1 MSETT
6 LSGPRLV
13 REPDGECTL
22 LQGRLLTLGSA
33 PECGL
38 RLPGRKAP
46 PVAGNILFKAGSW
59 QVQDL
64 SPERSL
70 RVNGEPVRSLRALA
84 EGDRLE
90 IAATTYVFR
99 TGPDS
104 AAAAAPSSGGKAASP
119 LAALIECVTGLV
131 AEKGPDVFPGLVSS
145 VSRLLRCDA
154 ARVVEEDPSQ
164 GERRTLARFPT
175 GAALDRFSRRAIDW
189 AKASPG
195 AILLQGSDWE
205 EGESINSLRKN
216 AIGTILCVCLR
227 EGVASTTGAPSMT
240 GAASTPGVGMSPG
253 AAPAPIGYLYLDRLG
268 GSDPFT
274 EEDRVFAESLGR
286 LFGALL
292 SQRRALARQQEA
304 IAQLQEAQAGPAP
317 GIIHASTAMAEVLE
331 LARKM
336 ARTGGNVL
344 VRGETGTG
352 KEMLARFLHTQSP
365 RASRPFLAMNC
376 GAIPEN
382 LIESEL
388 FGHEKGSFTGADQ
401 RKIGLFEAADGGTVF
416 LDEIGDLP
424 LSLQVK
430 LLRIL
435 QEGEITRI
443 GNPNPVKV
451 DVRVVSATH
460 RDLSAEVAAG
470 RFRQDLFFRLSVLD
484 ILLPPLRARGQDVL
498 LLSEFL
504 LRKYLQQFGL
514 PAKTLSQGARAK
526 LLEYAFPGNVR
537 ELENVIQKAILLSDS
552 PAIRAEDLQ
561 WATRD
566 SDSRKAEGRKG
577 GGALPTLKD
586 ARARAEK
593 EAIAAAL
600 ERGGGNVSLAAKL
613 LDVDRKWLMKLMEE
627 SGLSADAYR
636 KA

>member
-1 MSETT
+1 MSDAA
-6 LSGPRLV
+6 LPGPRLV
-13 REPDGECTL
+13 RDPDGESTPL
-22 LQGRLLTLGSA
+22 KGRLLTIGSSQ
-33 PECGL
+33 ECGL

-46 PVAGNILFKAGSW
+46 PVAGNILFKSGSW

-64 SPERSL
+64 SPDRSL
-70 RVNGEPVRSLRALA
+70 RVNGEPVRSLRPLS

-90 IAATTYVFR
+90 ISGTAYVFR
-99 TGPDS
+99 IEPDLPS
-104 AAAAAPSSGGKAASP
+104 PAAAPRAATP
-119 LAALIECVTGLV
+119 LAALIECVTGLL

-154 ARVVEEDPSQ
+154 ARVVEEEPSN
-164 GERRTLARFPT
+164 GERRTLARFPP
-175 GAALDRFSRRAIDW
+175 GAGLERFSRRAIDW
-189 AKASPG
+189 AKESRG
-195 AILLQGSDWE
+195 AILLQGNDWE
-205 EGESINSLRKN
+205 EGDSINSLRKN
-216 AIGTILCVCLR
+216 AIGTILCVSLR
-227 EGVASTTGAPSMT
+227 EP
-240 GAASTPGVGMSPG
+240 AASAIGPAAAAG
-253 AAPAPIGYLYLDRLG
+253 AAPGTGAGPAAGEGPLGYLYLDRLG

-304 IAQLQEAQAGPAP
+304 IARLQEAQAGPAP
-317 GIIHASTAMAEVLE
+317 GIIHASAAMAEVLE

-344 VRGETGTG
+344 IRGETGTG
-352 KEMLARFLHTQSP
+352 KEMMARFLHTQSP
-365 RASRPFLAMNC
+365 RAAKPFLAMNC

-401 RKIGLFEAADGGTVF
+401 RKIGLFESANGGTVF

-460 RDLSAEVAAG
+460 RDLAAEVEAG

-484 ILLPPLRARGQDVL
+484 IVLPPLRARGQDVL

-514 PAKTLSQGARAK
+514 PPKTLSQGARAK

-552 PAIRAEDLQ
+552 PSIRAEDLQ
-561 WATRD
+561 WAARE
-566 SDSRKAEGRKG
+566 AEGRKP
-577 GGALPTLKD
+577 GGALPSLKE

-627 SGLSADAYR
+627 SGLSADDYR
-636 KA
+636 KG

>member
-1 MSETT
+1 MSDAP

-13 REPDGECTL
+13 REPDGECVPL
-22 LQGRLLTLGSA
+22 KGRLLTIGSSQD
-33 PECGL
+33 CGL

-46 PVAGNILFKAGSW
+46 PVAGNILFKSGSW

-70 RVNGEPVRSLRALA
+70 RLNGEPVSGLRSLS

-90 IAATTYVFR
+90 IAGTAYAFR
-99 TGPDS
+99 SGPDS
-104 AAAAAPSSGGKAASP
+104 PAPAAAAASP
-119 LAALIECVTGLV
+119 LAALIECVTGLL
-131 AEKGPDVFPGLVSS
+131 AEKGPDVFPALVSS

-154 ARVVEEDPSQ
+154 ARVVEEDPAH
-164 GERRTLARFPT
+164 GERRTLARFPP
-175 GAALDRFSRRAIDW
+175 GVGLERFSRRAIDW
-189 AKASPG
+189 AKESPG
-195 AILLQGSDWE
+195 AILLQGADWE
-205 EGESINSLRKN
+205 EGDSINSLRKN

-227 EGVASTTGAPSMT
+227 EAAAAGDAAGAGDGAETGAAAGTGAPT
-240 GAASTPGVGMSPG
+240 
-253 AAPAPIGYLYLDRLG
+253 APAGAPIGYLYLDRLG

-292 SQRRALARQQEA
+292 TQRRALARQMEA
-304 IAQLQEAQAGPAP
+304 IARLQDAQAGPAP
-317 GIIHASTAMAEVLE
+317 GIIHASAAMAEALE

-344 VRGETGTG
+344 IRGETGTG

-365 RASRPFLAMNC
+365 RAPKPFLAMNC

-401 RKIGLFEAADGGTVF
+401 RKIGLFESADGGTVF

-424 LSLQVK
+424 LALQVK

-460 RDLSAEVAAG
+460 RDLAAEVESG
-470 RFRQDLFFRLSVLD
+470 RFRQDLYFRLSVLD
-484 ILLPPLRARGQDVL
+484 LLLPPLRARGQDVL

-514 PAKTLSQGARAK
+514 PPKTISPGARAK

-537 ELENVIQKAILLSDS
+537 ELENVIQRAILLSDS

-561 WATRD
+561 WAARE
-566 SDSRKAEGRKG
+566 AEGRKAP
-577 GGALPTLKD
+577 GALPSLKE

-627 SGLSADAYR
+627 SGLSADTYR
-636 KA
+636 KG